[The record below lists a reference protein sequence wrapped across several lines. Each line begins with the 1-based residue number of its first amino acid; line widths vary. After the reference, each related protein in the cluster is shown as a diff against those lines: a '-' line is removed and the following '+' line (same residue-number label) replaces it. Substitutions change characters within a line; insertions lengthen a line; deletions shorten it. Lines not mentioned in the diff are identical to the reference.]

1 MKKTRIWTIS
11 DIKTRKPSFINN
23 AGDGYLQR
31 TSSSRTDLMPT
42 EGRREEFKA
51 SEIHHEE

>member
-1 MKKTRIWTIS
+1 MKKMRIRKI
-11 DIKTRKPSFINN
+11 DIKTRKRSFINN

-51 SEIHHEE
+51 SQIHHE